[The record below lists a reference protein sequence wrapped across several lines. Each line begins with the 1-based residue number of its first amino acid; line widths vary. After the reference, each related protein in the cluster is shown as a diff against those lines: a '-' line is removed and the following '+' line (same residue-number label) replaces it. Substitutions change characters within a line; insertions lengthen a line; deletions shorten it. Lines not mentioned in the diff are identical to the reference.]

1 MTRGWIRVGVP
12 DAAGSALSIIQS
24 HNPTCPLTLIATKA
38 PKTLLQLIWASECV
52 CVCRGD
58 EKASN
63 DHGCVANHTCCEAIT
78 SASLSSCHLHYLC
91 PTSPNP
97 TPLPVASRLPSI
109 IPTWLVRELGWHLV
123 AHSPCLKHSSVSHP
137 LFPVHWL
144 VYGGW
149 HWASSI
155 SCPIS
160 HFSLAE
166 GCSLLSSGLPST
178 AQLPISSS
186 FTPVFHTFF
195 TSIWNLRTEFL

>member
-1 MTRGWIRVGVP
+1 M
-12 DAAGSALSIIQS
+12 
-24 HNPTCPLTLIATKA
+24 PLTLIATKA
-38 PKTLLQLIWASECV
+38 PKTLLHLIWACV
-52 CVCRGD
+52 CVFCRGV

-63 DHGCVANHTCCEAIT
+63 DHGCVANHPCCEAIT

-123 AHSPCLKHSSVSHP
+123 APSSLLKHSSVSHP

-160 HFSLAE
+160 HFSLVE
-166 GCSLLSSGLPST
+166 GCSFLSSGLPSSTVVLCCT
-178 AQLPISSS
+178 ASHFLILHSCFSHFFHLCLKFKDSISLEMQ
-186 FTPVFHTFF
+186 FLRCCHFHLV
-195 TSIWNLRTEFL
+195 IVA

>member
-1 MTRGWIRVGVP
+1 M
-12 DAAGSALSIIQS
+12 
-24 HNPTCPLTLIATKA
+24 
-38 PKTLLQLIWASECV
+38 CV

-63 DHGCVANHTCCEAIT
+63 DHGCVANRPCCEAIT

-109 IPTWLVRELGWHLV
+109 IPTWLVRELGWHVV
-123 AHSPCLKHSSVSHP
+123 APSPLLKHSSVSHP

-149 HWASSI
+149 RWASSI

-166 GCSLLSSGLPST
+166 GCSLLSSGLSSGTVVVFCCT
-178 AQLPISSS
+178 ASHFLILHSCFSH
-186 FTPVFHTFF
+186 FFHLYLNFKAKV
-195 TSIWNLRTEFL
+195 SLEMQFLTYCHFHLVIVA